1 MLPVEHATDITQLLE
16 ELEDE
21 REGAMD
27 RLMDAVY
34 ADLQRM
40 AERHMAQ
47 RFGPELA
54 GVTLEPS
61 ALVHESYLRLIRQRK
76 AYGNR
81 GQFFAIAT
89 RVMLRVLVDYQRS
102 RSTAKRGGGLQ
113 RLTLQLDRDA
123 AVPKQTASEVDVEL
137 LVDALQRLE
146 ELDERKSDVVK
157 LRVVWGLPMQEIA
170 SALEIS
176 LATVERDWA
185 FAKAWLAREAG
196 EAEGEGSRE
205 R

>member
-1 MLPVEHATDITQLLE
+1 MEATNEITRLLE
-16 ELEDE
+16 DLESE

-34 ADLQRM
+34 DDLRRM

-47 RFGPELA
+47 RFGADLA

-61 ALVHESYLRLIRQRK
+61 ALVHESYLRLIRQHK
-76 AYGNR
+76 GYGNR

-102 RSTAKRGGGLQ
+102 RAAVKRGGGRQ
-113 RLTLQLDRDA
+113 RLTLQIDRDA
-123 AVPKQTASEVDVEL
+123 IGEPSSNSQLDVES
-137 LVDALQRLE
+137 LVDALQQLE
-146 ELDERKSDVVK
+146 TLDARKADVVK
-157 LRVVWGLPMQEIA
+157 LRVVWGLPMQDVA
-170 SALEIS
+170 TALDVS

-185 FAKAWLAREAG
+185 FAKAWLAREAAG
-196 EAEGEGSRE
+196 NA
-205 R
+205 